1 MEHDLRV
8 AEIDE
13 AEELASLKSN
23 CMTDRPRVKEGS
35 CKNSAV
41 NEWISSTEPFTK
53 CNPEEP
59 RRGDSS
65 DMHLLCQTLTDAIK
79 SITVSPMTNKF
90 AARQI
95 VEKDFPLFD
104 GNPEE
109 WPVFVAQFRR
119 ISSLCEYT
127 VEEMMIKLQ
136 KCLRGEAKNAVV
148 GMMMSPD
155 NVDLVIKTLEM
166 RFGRPDQ
173 IIATV
178 LYRYRQL
185 LLSKKTISKM

>member
-1 MEHDLRV
+1 
-8 AEIDE
+8 
-13 AEELASLKSN
+13 
-23 CMTDRPRVKEGS
+23 
-35 CKNSAV
+35 
-41 NEWISSTEPFTK
+41 
-53 CNPEEP
+53 
-59 RRGDSS
+59 
-65 DMHLLCQTLTDAIK
+65 
-79 SITVSPMTNKF
+79 MTNKF

-148 GMMMSPD
+148 WMMMSPD

-178 LYRYRQL
+178 L
-185 LLSKKTISKM
+185 SKV